1 MNKYRSVMARV
12 GGALL
17 LAGAFVVM
25 SPAQADAALMV
36 WVCNDAACDGL
47 GPDIVVTDNGAGDA
61 TSLTDGKITV
71 ALAGGSIELASS
83 YPFIGTANQPVLTL
97 VYEFGSA
104 DFAAFGPTPYIYTA
118 MDGFLLTPGIAH
130 FEADAS
136 LGGGTGTAYAGN
148 GAFVPG
154 QVTDIIGGP
163 CSIDPVECN
172 DSGAVPGAPYYLAI
186 GLQVTAGTGGGAT
199 GDANLT
205 VVPEPASLALFGM
218 GLFGVGVMSR
228 RRLARK

>member
-1 MNKYRSVMARV
+1 MNKYRNMVARM

-17 LAGAFVVM
+17 LAGAFVAVT
-25 SPAQADAALMV
+25 PAQADAALMV
-36 WVCNDAACDGL
+36 WVCNDVNCAG
-47 GPDIVVTDNGAGDA
+47 GGDIAVTDNGAGDV
-61 TSLTDGKITV
+61 TNLTNGKITI

-83 YPFIGTANQPVLTL
+83 YPFIGSANEPVLSL

-104 DFAAFGPTPYIYTA
+104 DFAAFGPTPFVYTS
-118 MDGFLLTPGIAH
+118 MDGFALSPGTAY

-154 QVTDIIGGP
+154 QVTDIVGGP

-172 DSGAVPGAPYYLAI
+172 DSGAVPAAPYYLAI
-186 GLQVTAGTGGGAT
+186 GLQLTAGAGGGAT

-205 VVPEPASLALFGM
+205 VVPEPASLALFGL

-228 RRLARK
+228 RRAARQ